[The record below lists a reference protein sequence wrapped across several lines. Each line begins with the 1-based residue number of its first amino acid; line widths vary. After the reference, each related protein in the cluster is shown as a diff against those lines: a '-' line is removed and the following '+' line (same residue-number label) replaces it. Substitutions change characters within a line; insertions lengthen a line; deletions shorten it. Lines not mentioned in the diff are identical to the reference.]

1 MPAST
6 YRHSG
11 VHIPVA
17 TASAALTGGTLVY
30 QEGWFGV
37 VITGVASGKPT
48 ELEVEG
54 VHNIAV
60 PANVLKGDTLWADLS
75 GGDAASV
82 TLTETRADTLTLI
95 GKAVSDRDSA
105 GKALVKL
112 APQPSHPA
120 IVEA

>member
-11 VHIPVA
+11 KHIPVLS
-17 TASAALTGGTLVY
+17 ASAALVGGTLVI

-37 VITGVASGKPT
+37 VIAGVAIGLDT

-60 PANVLKGDTLWADLS
+60 PAGVLKGDVLWADLS

-82 TLTETRADTLTLI
+82 TLTETGAVGLTVI
-95 GKAVSDRDSA
+95 GKAVSDRDA
-105 GKALVKL
+105 GGKALVKL
-112 APQPSHPA
+112 AAQPGTPFSA
-120 IVEA
+120 